1 MDDVQQR
8 LRELDQQIGGGDSFG
23 RQVLTGSPLVICAAG
38 FIAGIVLQDR
48 LGLQIWWWLAL
59 LFAGALAAV
68 GVFLGAKKD
77 TPVGALGVLACV
89 CFVSLG
95 AVRLISF
102 RHLSPNNISHFVG
115 DERTLATIRGTV
127 ISAVKFEDRDRWAFG
142 RFVPADPSGSFYLRL
157 EGVQTPTGWEGA
169 SGVVPVYVGQRM
181 LDLAVG
187 DYIQA
192 YCWLDRFKPP
202 TNPGQFDIA
211 KYLARKSVF
220 IAASIESRDGIE
232 LLERTENPAKSTATA
247 VREKLREI
255 AADALLDAPLAQND
269 SEALLA
275 ALLLGQRAQV
285 TPATLNAFRRT
296 GLLHFISLSGLH
308 VGILLWGIWWVGRR
322 LGLLRQWRALV
333 CMLFL
338 GVFILVVPSRAP
350 ILRAGVMAATF
361 CIAVIVRQRPNTLNT
376 LALAAI
382 VLLLFRPIE
391 VFSAGWQL
399 SFVTV
404 LGIILFAGRLK
415 GFLCSLTGSA
425 GAEPGQ
431 SSSRAARVARSGGHF
446 FVGLLSVGLAA
457 WVAAAGVLLYHF
469 YTITPLASVWT
480 ALVFPLVAVVLG
492 LGFLKIVFA
501 FLLPVLAGGLGATA
515 SFFSNLLI
523 WVVRGIDRLNVSE
536 IVIGKAPNWVILG
549 YYGLV
554 IFVGLVEWRRRG
566 AKRAVSMAAGLI
578 LVGGLGVL
586 KWQHMYPQGLEVT
599 CLSVGHGQAVFCA
612 MPGGAKVLFDAG
624 SLTVDDCGRRIV
636 VPFLYYSG
644 INKLDAIIISH
655 DDIDHINGIPEVV
668 ADCRVKAVYAGSG
681 VADAASSRG
690 AVGYLKDSLET
701 MGVALRSI
709 GERLPLRG
717 DGLVKVLWP
726 VGEFASDANLTEN
739 DRSLVTVIEFAGRRI
754 LLPSDIEQTGQRG
767 LLDRRPGLKADV
779 MLACHHGSVRS
790 LWAGFM
796 EQLRPEILIFS
807 SGRTQYEKSILQPL
821 LPVRSY
827 YTTRDGAVR
836 IRIDRHGTLT
846 AQTFGSGE

>member
-38 FIAGIVLQDR
+38 LIAGIMLQDR
-48 LGLQIWWWLAL
+48 LGLQIWWWLAP
-59 LFAGALAAV
+59 LFAGALAVAF
-68 GVFLGAKKD
+68 VFVGAKKD

-169 SGVVPVYVGQRM
+169 SGVVPVYVGQQV

-211 KYLARKSVF
+211 KYLARKNVF
-220 IAASIESRDGIE
+220 IAAFIESRDGIE
-232 LLERTENPAKSTATA
+232 LLKSNCGSIFTK
-247 VREKLREI
+247 VSRKLREI
-255 AADALLDAPLAQND
+255 ATFALLDGPLAEDPNEGLVQ
-269 SEALLA
+269 ALI
-275 ALLLGQRAQV
+275 LGVRTNIDNSTNQ
-285 TPATLNAFRRT
+285 AFQKT
-296 GLLHFISLSGLH
+296 GLSHFISLSGMHLAIL
-308 VGILLWGIWWVGRR
+308 VGVIWWLCKTV
-322 LGLLRQWRALV
+322 GLLKRARAV
-333 CMLFL
+333 ICIIAIAVFL
-338 GVFILVVPSRAP
+338 LIVPPRAP
-350 ILRAGVMAATF
+350 ILRAAVVVWVF
-361 CIAVIVRQRPNTLNT
+361 CASFFFRRKSNSLNT
-376 LALAAI
+376 LSLAALI
-382 VLLLFRPIE
+382 LLLIKPTGLFE
-391 VFSAGWQL
+391 VGWQL
-399 SFVTV
+399 SFASV
-404 LGIILFAGRLK
+404 LGILLFCQRILF
-415 GFLCSLTGSA
+415 FLYEKITGHSWFTDLPKTRPFFRIVPR
-425 GAEPGQ
+425 PGPCALQ
-431 SSSRAARVARSGGHF
+431 
-446 FVGLLSVGLAA
+446 LLSTGLAA
-457 WVAAAGVLLYHF
+457 WLGGAGILLYHF
-469 YTITPLASVWT
+469 YTINPLTSIWT
-480 ALVFPLVAVVLG
+480 VIVFPLVAMILTIG
-492 LGFLKIVFA
+492 YFKIILS
-501 FLLPVLAGGLGATA
+501 FLLPTAAAILGIIVTELA
-515 SFFSNLLI
+515 
-523 WVVRGIDRLNVSE
+523 DRLIQVVKLFAHLDISQTLIGHVSLM
-536 IVIGKAPNWVILG
+536 PVILYYCFIFFAG
-549 YYGLV
+549 YAYFRRPLLKKAILLAMLLGIIIPLGLT
-554 IFVGLVEWRRRG
+554 
-566 AKRAVSMAAGLI
+566 
-578 LVGGLGVL
+578 
-586 KWQHMYPQGLEVT
+586 KWQRTHHNNLIIT
-599 CLSVGHGQAVFCA
+599 CLDVGHGQAVFCA

-636 VPFLYYSG
+636 VPFLHYSG

-655 DDIDHINGIPEVV
+655 GDIDHINGIPEVV

-807 SGRTQYEKSILQPL
+807 SGRTQYEKSVLQPTSS
-821 LPVRSY
+821 VRSY